1 MLDKPKAHTRETKR
15 STHIAKKSPPEVYA
29 LRAWSVMKAGDNWY
43 VAPTAC
49 FDNKPQWSK
58 PYASLY
64 RATTAIAR
72 KLVEKITERLL
83 LYDLCSTILTQPVS
97 RTTRSSAKEPHHTP
111 AASC

>member
-1 MLDKPKAHTRETKR
+1 MLDRPKARTRETKR
-15 STHIAKKSPPEVYA
+15 STRIAKKSPPEVYA
-29 LRAWSVMKAGDNWY
+29 LKAWSVMKAGDNWY

-72 KLVEKITERLL
+72 KLAEEVLHRQEWRRKVYGNNE
-83 LYDLCSTILTQPVS
+83 
-97 RTTRSSAKEPHHTP
+97 
-111 AASC
+111 